1 MGGVLRIPWVE
12 ISKLEGL
19 IHNVRGQRVIL
30 DTDLAALYSV
40 EVRLLKRQVRRNRE
54 RFPDDFMLVPT
65 AEELE
70 ILRCQI
76 GTLRWGEHSKY
87 LPFAFTEQGV
97 AMLSSV
103 LRSTRA
109 IQVNIA
115 IMRVFVQLRH
125 VMASD
130 AGIPAR
136 MKNAEIAIADLDRE
150 MGENAAQL
158 NTAFAEIR
166 RFSKS

>member
-1 MGGVLRIPWVE
+1 VQIAN
-12 ISKLEGL
+12 IDSL
-19 IHNVRGQRVIL
+19 IHVVRGQRVIL
-30 DTDLAALYSV
+30 DADLAELYGV
-40 EVRLLKRQVRRNRE
+40 QVRQLKRQVRRNSE
-54 RFPDDFMLVPT
+54 RFPDDFLFVLT
-65 AEELE
+65 HDELE

-76 GTLRWGEHSKY
+76 GTLGWGRYAKY
-87 LPFAFTEQGV
+87 LPFGFTEQGV

-103 LRSTRA
+103 LRSSRA

-125 VMASD
+125 VLASD
-130 AGIPAR
+130 AGIPVR

-150 MGENAAQL
+150 MGEHAAQL

-166 RFSKS
+166 RLSKR

>member
-1 MGGVLRIPWVE
+1 MDV
-12 ISKLEGL
+12 SKIDGL
-19 IHNVRGQRVIL
+19 IHIVRGQRVIL

-40 EVRLLKRQVRRNRE
+40 DVGQLKRQVRRNSE
-54 RFPDDFMLVPT
+54 RFPEDFMLVLT

-76 GTLRWGEHSKY
+76 GILRWGEHSKY

-103 LRSTRA
+103 LRSARA

-125 VMASD
+125 VLASD
-130 AGIPAR
+130 AGIPVR
-136 MKNAEIAIADLDRE
+136 MKNAEIAIAHLDQE
-150 MGENAAQL
+150 MGEHAAQL

-166 RFSKS
+166 RLSKR

>member
-1 MGGVLRIPWVE
+1 MGGSLVLT
-12 ISKLEGL
+12 S
-19 IHNVRGQRVIL
+19 
-30 DTDLAALYSV
+30 
-40 EVRLLKRQVRRNRE
+40 
-54 RFPDDFMLVPT
+54 
-65 AEELE
+65 EELE
-70 ILRCQI
+70 NSRCQI
-76 GTLRWGEHSKY
+76 GILRWGEHSKY

-103 LRSTRA
+103 LRSSRA

-125 VMASD
+125 VLASD

-136 MKNAEIAIADLDRE
+136 MKSAEIAIADLDRE
-150 MGENAAQL
+150 MGEHAAQL

-166 RFSKS
+166 RLSKQ

>member
-1 MGGVLRIPWVE
+1 ME
-12 ISKLEGL
+12 ISKIDGL
-19 IHNVRGQRVIL
+19 IHVVRGQRVIL
-30 DTDLAALYSV
+30 DNDLAALYSV
-40 EVRLLKRQVRRNRE
+40 EVGQLKRQVRRNSE
-54 RFPDDFMLVPT
+54 RFPNDFMLVLT

-76 GTLRWGEHSKY
+76 GILRWGEHSKY

-103 LRSTRA
+103 LRSSRA

-115 IMRVFVQLRH
+115 IMRVFVQLRQ
-125 VMASD
+125 VLASD

-150 MGENAAQL
+150 MGEHAAQL

-166 RFSKS
+166 RLSKR

>member
-1 MGGVLRIPWVE
+1 MDV
-12 ISKLEGL
+12 SKIDGL
-19 IHNVRGQRVIL
+19 IHIVRGQRVIL

-40 EVRLLKRQVRRNRE
+40 DVGQLKRQVRRNSE
-54 RFPDDFMLVPT
+54 RFPEDFMLVLT

-76 GTLRWGEHSKY
+76 GILRWGEHSKY

-103 LRSTRA
+103 LRSARA

-125 VMASD
+125 VLASD
-130 AGIPAR
+130 AGIPVR

-150 MGENAAQL
+150 MGEHAAQL
-158 NTAFAEIR
+158 NTEFAEIR
-166 RFSKS
+166 RLSKR